1 MLTEELPSKES
12 KRKREDEDIQISIS
26 RMEEAGERI
35 KTLRLNA
42 AAETSI
48 NALVLRDLFVNWLA
62 ADSLP
67 FSMCKS
73 TSFRTLLRY
82 INPAAN
88 DLLPDSDSMIRED
101 VSDCYG
107 RLKIDVKQRLQSAL
121 SSIHVTCDLWTSG
134 NRLGLI
140 GIVSHFVDEDGV
152 LRNLTIALREIEG
165 AHSGENMANILWEV
179 FADYQILTKLG
190 YFTMDNASNN
200 DTMLVALERQ
210 LQKEGIEWDAASHRL
225 RCNGHIIN
233 LAVQAFLFGNHPD
246 LSSQDDSIRDDL
258 TRWRRLGPLGRLH
271 NIVVWVQ
278 RTPQR
283 MQNFKNDSNGK
294 SLKRDNST
302 RWNSWLEMLD
312 WCLKPELRLAIEKV
326 SFSERDLYDDRLSD
340 HDWTTLTRLRDF
352 LRPFKDTTIATQGHA
367 ATLEHIL
374 PSMDFLL
381 QHFEDNKVLAM
392 NSQDNVMVSCIET
405 GWAKLNHYYALTDRS
420 PVYIA
425 AIVLNPK
432 WKFDYFMGIWASEW
446 VEEARRKLRAFWED
460 VYESKGVPDE
470 VVALNEPPTPK
481 NTYEAW
487 IKSKLAP
494 VKDTDEYSRYLTE
507 PVLPHV
513 TNALQWWI
521 QQRSQYP
528 ALATMAIDILSI
540 PAMSDEPERVFS
552 GARRTVTDLRGS
564 LKASSIEMLESIKS
578 WKRSDN
584 SSRLPGQS

>member
-1 MLTEELPSKES
+1 
-12 KRKREDEDIQISIS
+12 
-26 RMEEAGERI
+26 
-35 KTLRLNA
+35 
-42 AAETSI
+42 
-48 NALVLRDLFVNWLA
+48 
-62 ADSLP
+62 
-67 FSMCKS
+67 
-73 TSFRTLLRY
+73 
-82 INPAAN
+82 
-88 DLLPDSDSMIRED
+88 MIRED

-107 RLKIDVKQRLQSAL
+107 RLKIDIKQRLQSAV

-190 YFTMDNASNN
+190 YFTIDNASNN

-210 LQKEGIEWDAASHRL
+210 LQKEGIEWDAGSHRL

-246 LSSQDDSIRDDL
+246 LSDQDDSIRDDL
-258 TRWRRLGPLGRLH
+258 KRWRRLGPLGRLH

-312 WCLKPELRLAIEKV
+312 WCLKPGLRLAIEKV

-340 HDWTTLTRLRDF
+340 HDWTTLTRIRDF

-392 NSQDNVMVSCIET
+392 NNQDNVMVSCIET

-432 WKFDYFMGIWASEW
+432 WKFDYFVGIWASEW

-470 VVALNEPPTPK
+470 VVTLNEPPTPK

-584 SSRLPGQS
+584 SSRLTGEN